1 MASVSVKIVES
12 IADTPYGGL
21 YIKEWLPNELSS
33 DIPIIMLHDSLG
45 CVGLWKEFP
54 EMLATTLSRRIV
66 AYDRLGFGQ
75 SDVRVEPPSV
85 DFIKEEASIYFP
97 EIKKHLSIDN
107 YILLGHSVG
116 GGMSLN
122 IAANDKDCT
131 AVISISAQAF
141 VEDITLQGIK
151 TAQKM
156 FKKPGQIERLEN
168 WHGNKAMWVLE
179 AWIDTW
185 LSPDFLRWDL
195 NYCIHHVTCPVLVI
209 HGDNDEYGSIAFPE
223 FIANNV
229 LGWSTKLIIENCG
242 HFPHKEN
249 TNEVLDAIVNF
260 IS

>member
-1 MASVSVKIVES
+1 MASVKIVES
-12 IADTPYGGL
+12 SVEKPYGTL
-21 YIKEWLPNELSS
+21 YVKEWLPDVLASE
-33 DIPIIMLHDSLG
+33 IPIVMLHDSLG
-45 CVGLWKEFP
+45 SVKLWRDLP
-54 EMLATTLSRRIV
+54 EMLATILSRRIV

-85 DFIKEEASIYFP
+85 NFIKEEASIYFP
-97 EIKKHLSIDN
+97 EIKNHLSIDK

-151 TAQKM
+151 TAKKM
-156 FKKPGQIERLEN
+156 FEKPGQIERLEN
-168 WHGNKAMWVLE
+168 WHGNKATWVLK

-185 LSPDFLRWDL
+185 LSPDFLRWNL

-229 LGWSTKLIIENCG
+229 LGCSTKLIIENCG

>member
-1 MASVSVKIVES
+1 MLFLSQIVL
-12 IADTPYGGL
+12 ANGY
-21 YIKEWLPNELSS
+21 NQ
-33 DIPIIMLHDSLG
+33 LG

-97 EIKKHLSIDN
+97 EIKNHLSIDK

-151 TAQKM
+151 TAKKM
-156 FKKPGQIERLEN
+156 FEKPGQIERLEN
-168 WHGNKAMWVLE
+168 WHGNKATWVLK

-185 LSPDFLRWDL
+185 LSPDFKVEFKLL
-195 NYCIHHVTCPVLVI
+195 YPSCYMCCI
-209 HGDNDEYGSIAFPE
+209 GYS
-223 FIANNV
+223 
-229 LGWSTKLIIENCG
+229 WR
-242 HFPHKEN
+242 
-249 TNEVLDAIVNF
+249 
-260 IS
+260 